1 MTSSHT
7 MRRRIPST
15 QALVCFDAAAR
26 LESFTKAAESL
37 SLTQSA
43 VCRQVAAL
51 EDFLGVK
58 LFRRT
63 RRGIALT
70 DAGEQYATQMAH
82 RLDAMER
89 DTLAVMSHQGD
100 GASRS
105 IALAVVPTFATR
117 WLVPRLP
124 MLAQRHPDLT
134 VHLETRTRPFLFNDT
149 EFDAAL
155 YAGTAAQVAAWAG
168 TQAVLLLHEEVV
180 PLCSPRL
187 IAPKQQ
193 VTPAQLAQLPLLQQ
207 STRPY
212 GWRQWF
218 EANGQSVEG
227 DLAGPRYELFSM
239 LAMGAAHD
247 MGVAL
252 LPRALVES
260 ELARGDL
267 IVACDRPLRGERSY
281 YLVVPER
288 KAGHAALDHFRDWLL
303 DEVHSFGKNPSIE
316 R

>member
-1 MTSSHT
+1 

-26 LESFTKAAESL
+26 LESFTKAAEAL

-43 VCRQVAAL
+43 VCRQVASL

-63 RRGIALT
+63 RRGIVLT
-70 DAGEQYATQMAH
+70 DAGGQYAQQMAH

-89 DTLAVMSHQGD
+89 DTLAVMSHQGAG
-100 GASRS
+100 GALT
-105 IALAVVPTFATR
+105 LAVVPTFATR
-117 WLVPRLP
+117 WLLPRLP
-124 MLAQRHPDLT
+124 HLRKQHPELT
-134 VHLETRTRPFLFNDT
+134 VHMETRTRPFLFNDT

-155 YAGTAAQVAAWAG
+155 YAGTAAQVADWPG
-168 TQAVLLLHEEVV
+168 THALELLREDVV
-180 PLCSPRL
+180 PVCSPGL
-187 IAPKQQ
+187 IAPKRS
-193 VTPAQLAQLPLLQQ
+193 VTPAQLAKLPLLQQ

-212 GWRQWF
+212 VWRQWF
-218 EANGQSVEG
+218 QAAGLSIEE
-227 DLAGPRYELFSM
+227 DLSGPRYELFSM
-239 LAMGAAHD
+239 LAMAASHD

-252 LPRALVES
+252 MPLPLVET
-260 ELARGDL
+260 ELAQGEL
-267 IVACDRPLRGERSY
+267 VVACDLPLRGERSY

-288 KAGHAALDHFRDWLL
+288 RADNAALEAFKAWLL
-303 DEVHSFGKNPSIE
+303 AEVHSLGKKPSIE

>member
-1 MTSSHT
+1 

-26 LESFTKAAESL
+26 LESFTKAAEAL

-51 EDFLGVK
+51 EEFLGVK

-89 DTLAVMSHQGD
+89 DTLAVMSHRGE
-100 GASRS
+100 GAAL
-105 IALAVVPTFATR
+105 ALAVVPTFATR
-117 WLVPRLP
+117 WLLPRLP
-124 MLAQRHPDLT
+124 QLAKLHPDLT

-155 YAGTAAQVAAWAG
+155 YAGTASQVADWPG
-168 TQAVLLLHEEVV
+168 TQAILLLHEEVV
-180 PLCSPRL
+180 PVCSPRL
-187 IAPKQQ
+187 IAPK
-193 VTPAQLAQLPLLQQ
+193 TRLTAQEVSHLPLLQQ

-218 EANGQSVEG
+218 EAAGLSVDG

-239 LAMGAAHD
+239 LAMGASHD

-252 LPRALVES
+252 IPRALIED

-267 IVACDRPLRGERSY
+267 VVACDKPLRGERSY
-281 YLVVPER
+281 YLVVPDR
-288 KAGHAALDHFRDWLL
+288 KAGNAGLEQFKDWLL
-303 DEVHSFGKNPSIE
+303 DELHSFGRKPSIDK
-316 R
+316 

>member
-1 MTSSHT
+1 

-37 SLTQSA
+37 ALTQSA

-51 EDFLGVK
+51 EEFLDVK

-63 RRGIALT
+63 RHGIALT
-70 DAGEQYATQMAH
+70 EAGAQYAGQMAH

-89 DTLAVMSHQGD
+89 DTLAVMSHQGAG
-100 GASRS
+100 GAL
-105 IALAVVPTFATR
+105 ALAVVPTFATR
-117 WLVPRLP
+117 WLLPRLP
-124 MLAQRHPDLT
+124 KFGKLHPDLT
-134 VHLETRTRPFLFNDT
+134 VHLETRTRSFLFNDT

-155 YAGTAAQVAAWAG
+155 YAGTAEQVADWPG
-168 TQAVLLLHEEVV
+168 TQAILLMHEEAV
-180 PLCSPRL
+180 PVCSPRL
-187 IAPKQQ
+187 IAPKHDLTPQQ
-193 VTPAQLAQLPLLQQ
+193 VSTLPLLQQ

-218 EANGQSVEG
+218 EAAGLRVVD

-252 LPRALVES
+252 IPRPLIES
-260 ELARGDL
+260 ELARGEL
-267 IVACDRPLRGERSY
+267 VVACDQPLRGERSY

-288 KAGHAALDHFRDWLL
+288 RIGHAAIDRFKDWLL
-303 DEVHSFGKNPSIE
+303 AEVQAGSASLDTATSSAQAS
-316 R
+316 

>member
-1 MTSSHT
+1 
-7 MRRRIPST
+7 MRRRIPNT

-26 LESFTKAAESL
+26 LESFTKAAEAL

-43 VCRQVAAL
+43 VCRQVAGL
-51 EDFLGVK
+51 EEFLGVK

-70 DAGEQYATQMAH
+70 EAGGQYAVQMAH

-89 DTLAVMSHQGD
+89 DTLAVMSHQGQG
-100 GASRS
+100 GALS
-105 IALAVVPTFATR
+105 LAVVPTFATR
-117 WLVPRLP
+117 WLLPRLP
-124 MLAQRHPDLT
+124 QLRELHPDLI
-134 VHLETRTRPFLFNDT
+134 VHLETRTRPFLFADT

-155 YAGTAAQVAAWAG
+155 YAGTAAQVAAWPG
-168 TQAVLLLHEEVV
+168 TLAILLMHEEVV
-180 PLCSPRL
+180 PVCSPRL
-187 IAPKQQ
+187 IAPKRKVAAAQ
-193 VTPAQLAQLPLLQQ
+193 VAALPLLQQ

-218 EANGQSVEG
+218 EAAGLRVEN

-239 LAMGAAHD
+239 LAMGAAND

-252 LPRALVES
+252 LPRLLIEA
-260 ELARGDL
+260 ELARGEL
-267 IVACDRPLRGERSY
+267 IVACDQPLQGERSY
-281 YLVVPER
+281 YLVVPDR
-288 KAGHAALDHFRDWLL
+288 KDENAALGRFKDWLL
-303 DEVHSFGKNPSIE
+303 AEVHSVGKKPSIE